1 MDFRKKGKIKMY
13 NVNENIDKIFTLFKT
28 SGLLKEDDATTVNTS
43 QEPTSDNPVE
53 IPPEKTE
60 VKDTDSEVVDNT
72 NTPGMALRKVI
83 VTERDSIQLV
93 LQSINSSFDKSY
105 NGLRKYKPF
114 DEQFKAWEKQ
124 VKGACDSIMNK
135 VKQNAFDPGD
145 INVCSPMAY
154 NVLADSA
161 NRDTNML
168 ELCGACI
175 IFYNSL
181 K

>member
-1 MDFRKKGKIKMY
+1 MY
-13 NVNENIDKIFTLFKT
+13 NVNENIDKIFTSFKL
-28 SGLLKEDDATTVNTS
+28 SGLLKEDDNTTIDNKS
-43 QEPTSDNPVE
+43 EISSDNSSE
-53 IPPEKTE
+53 IPLENK
-60 VKDTDSEVVDNT
+60 DSETIEADK

-83 VTERDSIQLV
+83 EPERDSIQLV
-93 LQSINSSFDKSY
+93 LQSINSSFNKSY

-135 VKQNAFDPGD
+135 VKQNAFNPGD
-145 INVCSPMAY
+145 NNVCSPMAY